1 MSRVSDLVEAY
12 AAELDLPWRAGLSG
26 GERVWMLVYPPDM
39 ERAMRAA
46 LPKLELATGQ
56 GGHGWTVIDV
66 TDELGTWLAS
76 HRYAAEFF
84 EEPSDFTAAIVDK
97 FEAQLVSKIREALA
111 EAPEDNVVALV
122 GIGSI
127 FPFLRASSVIK
138 AIDDEVSGRLLVLF
152 PGLHDPE
159 SHSFRLLDA
168 RDGFN
173 YRARVIDPQKDIA

>member
-1 MSRVSDLVEAY
+1 MSRVSDLVDAY
-12 AAELDLPWRAGLSG
+12 AAELGLPWRAGLSG

-39 ERAMRAA
+39 ERGMRAA
-46 LPKLELATGQ
+46 LPKLELVTSQ
-56 GGHGWTVIDV
+56 SGHGWTVIDI

-76 HRYAAEFF
+76 HRHSEAFF
-84 EEPSDFTAAIVDK
+84 EEPSDFTSAIIDK
-97 FEAQLVSKIREALA
+97 FEAELVANIREKLSAT
-111 EAPEDNVVALV
+111 PDDTVVGLV

-127 FPFLRASSVIK
+127 FPFVRASSVIK
-138 AIDDEVSGRLLVLF
+138 AIDGEVCGRLLVLF

-159 SHSFRLLDA
+159 THSFRLLDA